1 MSAEILS
8 EGLRLSALGL
18 AVHWLRPRTKIPV
31 AGAYQR
37 LPWLSPHVL
46 RGMYREGFNVGLHTG
61 NVMGARVPIVALD
74 VDGEGA
80 GDWIRRNIPKSPVV
94 SLSAKGEHWLYRYP
108 RGVKHIGNR
117 VKVRVG
123 SGEKIDLDIRADRG
137 NLVIPPSIHP
147 SGVIYQ
153 AEQPWTAEL
162 LSAMPVFDPSWIPS
176 GPVAAARPTSVQNT
190 DEAQMM
196 ERGRRLALKWQTAER
211 GSGHGTDTFKLAGY
225 LIHTMGLSEGAALA
239 TMRNHYNPRCP
250 TPYTER
256 ELERKV
262 NEAATKSRRG
272 RV

>member
-37 LPWLSPHVL
+37 LPWLPPHVL

-80 GDWIRRNIPKSPVV
+80 GEWVRRNIPKSPVV
-94 SLSAKGEHWLYRYP
+94 SKSAKGEHWLYRYP
-108 RGVKHIGNR
+108 RGASHIGNR
-117 VKVRVG
+117 VKVRVADG
-123 SGEKIDLDIRADRG
+123 KIDLDIRADGG
-137 NLVIPPSIHP
+137 NLAIPPSIHP

-162 LSAMPVFDPSWIPS
+162 LSAMPDFDPSWIPS
-176 GPVAAARPTSVQNT
+176 GPVAAARPTAVQIT

-211 GSGHGTDTFKLAGY
+211 GSGHGTEAWKLAGY

-239 TMRNHYNPRCP
+239 TMLNHYNPRCP
-250 TPYTER
+250 TPYSER

-262 NEAATKSRRG
+262 SEAATKSRKG